1 MAVRIKVCGITRCED
16 AELAVSLGVD
26 MIGLNFY
33 PPSPRYLTIERA
45 AAIGCALKRR
55 ARLVGIFVNAE
66 RAYIKERFD
75 LLKLDLLQFHG
86 DEDDAAMKGWPV
98 AVIRALRLRV
108 DAALGAIRIDKIK

>member
-16 AELAVSLGVD
+16 AELAVSLGAD

-33 PPSPRYLTIERA
+33 PPSPRCLTIERA
-45 AAIGCALKRR
+45 AAIARALKGR
-55 ARLVGIFVNAE
+55 ARLVGVFVNAE

-86 DEDDAAMKGWPV
+86 DEEHAGMKRCGV
-98 AVIRALRLRV
+98 AVIRALRL
-108 DAALGAIRIDKIK
+108 